1 MKANKVKGL
10 LVIGCTCMLIGGC
23 SNSATINNASD
34 VLFTVGE
41 TTVTRG
47 DEYDL
52 VKNANGSTLT
62 IELVRQAIMDEEIG
76 RTEEIQKEAEEQYES
91 NASSVDNYEES
102 LKEAGYKDKD
112 DYIEKVI
119 IPTIQQEKLLD
130 QYFTDAK
137 EEITKTY
144 KPTIAKILECDTR
157 EDAKNALSALQDGK
171 DEATVWDTY
180 SRESAN
186 FSNEEIVVSTLM
198 EETLPTYVINTL
210 YSQDEAGI
218 VDEVMTDD
226 ESEDGPYYVAI
237 LVSKDYDE
245 NKEKIQENLTLRNS
259 DQIDNDCLVY
269 YMKKHNLEF
278 HDQEIFDSI
287 RSTNPEYI
295 VNHPELAEEE
305 GQ

>member
-1 MKANKVKGL
+1 MKANKVKSL
-10 LVIGCTCMLIGGC
+10 LAAGCTCLLIGGC
-23 SNSATINNASD
+23 ANTATISDASD

-52 VKNANGSTLT
+52 VKNANGATLT
-62 IELVRQAIMDEEIG
+62 IELIRQAIMDEEIG
-76 RTEEIQKEAEEQYES
+76 RNEEIQKEAEEQYES
-91 NASSVDNYEES
+91 SASSMEDFEGS
-102 LKEAGYKDKD
+102 LKKAGYKDKE
-112 DYIEKVI
+112 DYIDKVI

-137 EEITKTY
+137 KEIQKTY

-157 EDAKNALSALQDGK
+157 EDAKNALKALQDGS

-180 SRESAN
+180 SGESAN
-186 FSNEEIVVSTLM
+186 FTDEEIVVSTLM

-210 YSQDEAGI
+210 YSQDKTGI

-226 ESEDGPYYVAI
+226 DSEDGPYYVAI

-245 NKEKIQENLTLRNS
+245 NKDKIQENLTLRNS

-278 HDQEIFDSI
+278 HDQEIFDSV

-305 GQ
+305 DQ